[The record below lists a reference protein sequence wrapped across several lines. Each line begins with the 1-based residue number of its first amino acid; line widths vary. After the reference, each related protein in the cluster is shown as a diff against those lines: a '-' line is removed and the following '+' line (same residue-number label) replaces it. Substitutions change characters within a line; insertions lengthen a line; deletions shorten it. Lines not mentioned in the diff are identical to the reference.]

1 MRGGEA
7 TLFLPAHPELAETS
21 SFPMCG
27 TLSLGA
33 MRERSK
39 RSFSTDGW
47 PGLFMNAVAR
57 RLRPKPA
64 GASRK

>member
-21 SFPMCG
+21 SFPVCG

-33 MRERSK
+33 MRERSW
-39 RSFSTDGW
+39 RAFSTGC
-47 PGLFMNAVAR
+47 
-57 RLRPKPA
+57 
-64 GASRK
+64 